1 MANVT
6 FAVGISRRPYGQLAI
21 IIKVLSISEGSLVMK
36 YRIRIAFPRWRL
48 IGFRPRS
55 PSCSLSPVS
64 KPFMLLL
71 RTRMGPKSLLAE
83 TFYLAWLGVLLE
95 KYGEAHLSLPL
106 SLSCPVVLLVWFF
119 FYPWVSSANSSI
131 RCSSLGSPFPNLP
144 EPAAKLRST

>member
-1 MANVT
+1 
-6 FAVGISRRPYGQLAI
+6 
-21 IIKVLSISEGSLVMK
+21 MK

-106 SLSCPVVLLVWFF
+106 PLSLVPCCTFGMVFFLSVGIFCQLLNPLFFSRIPVSQSARACRQVAVNVKIICSVFLPLGMILVPPASVRVL
-119 FYPWVSSANSSI
+119 SS
-131 RCSSLGSPFPNLP
+131 
-144 EPAAKLRST
+144 